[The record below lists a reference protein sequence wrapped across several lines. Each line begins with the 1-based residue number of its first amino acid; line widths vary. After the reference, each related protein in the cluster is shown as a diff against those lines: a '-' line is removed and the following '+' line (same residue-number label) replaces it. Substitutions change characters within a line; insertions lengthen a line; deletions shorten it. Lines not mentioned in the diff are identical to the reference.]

1 MQQAMRCVFYVFHEM
16 SVRVS
21 VDDRKL
27 FLKEISMDMRV
38 RTRKLYELRHVEM
51 EKVHMELSVIKV
63 DEEGNS
69 KLEVSNPCLRQRL
82 K

>member
-1 MQQAMRCVFYVFHEM
+1 MQQAMRCVFYVFHEI

-51 EKVHMELSVIKV
+51 EKVHLELWS
-63 DEEGNS
+63 
-69 KLEVSNPCLRQRL
+69 PRL
-82 K
+82 TKRGGASSRSPTRA